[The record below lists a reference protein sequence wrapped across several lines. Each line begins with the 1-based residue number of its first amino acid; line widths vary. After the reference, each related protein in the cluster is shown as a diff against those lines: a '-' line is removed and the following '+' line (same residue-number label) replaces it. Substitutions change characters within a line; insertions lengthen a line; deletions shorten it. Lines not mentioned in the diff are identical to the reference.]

1 MKILVTPTSMQA
13 NKANPALD
21 RLKSFA
27 DEIIYNEKGRPLTED
42 ELLEVLPE
50 CDGYLAGL
58 DQVTGK
64 VLRACPNL
72 KAISR
77 YGVGYERVDLA
88 VANEMGIMVSN
99 TPGANSQAVGELAFG
114 MMLALARHM
123 IPLDQDTKNGGWK
136 RSTGI
141 ELYGKTIGIVG
152 LGAIGK
158 IVARCATG
166 FAMKVLAYDP
176 FINKEYC
183 AENGIE
189 ISSFD
194 DVMKKSDFISLHLPL
209 TAETKNIV
217 DERVFAM
224 MKEGAIL
231 INASRGGIIDEVAA
245 EKALKEGKLG
255 GLGLDAFETE
265 PPKESP
271 LLQYD
276 NVIALPHTGAHTKEA
291 TSGMANM
298 AVDNLIAMLSGQECK
313 YIVSGK

>member
-141 ELYGKTIGIVG
+141 EL
-152 LGAIGK
+152 
-158 IVARCATG
+158 
-166 FAMKVLAYDP
+166 
-176 FINKEYC
+176 
-183 AENGIE
+183 
-189 ISSFD
+189 
-194 DVMKKSDFISLHLPL
+194 
-209 TAETKNIV
+209 
-217 DERVFAM
+217 
-224 MKEGAIL
+224 
-231 INASRGGIIDEVAA
+231 
-245 EKALKEGKLG
+245 
-255 GLGLDAFETE
+255 
-265 PPKESP
+265 
-271 LLQYD
+271 
-276 NVIALPHTGAHTKEA
+276 
-291 TSGMANM
+291 
-298 AVDNLIAMLSGQECK
+298 
-313 YIVSGK
+313 